1 MVTSDEKLFGFL
13 RFRHVD
19 GSITSVSPTPLASK
33 FMLPVSGK
41 ADRIGLAVYNSDP
54 NREAKVKISP
64 PGCSPGYWVL
74 SPEERRSRFLDEMF
88 HFRNCGEGALLIE
101 EAYGLEITVLAL
113 EVTDGNLVT
122 LPAVVLE

>member
-1 MVTSDEKLFGFL
+1 
-13 RFRHVD
+13 
-19 GSITSVSPTPLASK
+19 
-33 FMLPVSGK
+33 
-41 ADRIGLAVYNSDP
+41 
-54 NREAKVKISP
+54 
-64 PGCSPGYWVL
+64 
-74 SPEERRSRFLDEMF
+74 MF